1 MLQTGVSFARGG
13 YWIEPIRPSVHLTGC
28 DFEYLGAERVAGS
41 YRPSLFVGIL
51 LAGEHTGFVDGH
63 SIATTRVGVPM
74 SLKVSSRRRSAA
86 RYSACAKI
94 SNCESIALANR
105 GGFGLAMSCCN
116 SLSIRMPRWPS
127 VHVDRL

>member
-1 MLQTGVSFARGG
+1 MLQTGVSFARGS

-41 YRPSLFVGIL
+41 SLPSLFVGIL

-74 SLKVSSRRRSAA
+74 LLGVSEQVNIRSAQRLSRSMLFKKYSNYNMLYEWLFKDSAGLPRSGWLCRRRVMIWG
-86 RYSACAKI
+86 R
-94 SNCESIALANR
+94 R
-105 GGFGLAMSCCN
+105 
-116 SLSIRMPRWPS
+116 
-127 VHVDRL
+127 